1 MSETPTVETTF
12 LKNLWDAREAAALES
27 RPLEL
32 LRYRSNLLGADLRI
46 TNFGGGN
53 PSSKLSMTDPFTGGT
68 TTVLAVKGSGG
79 AADIAKYWI
88 LLQNHPNTATA
99 TAAAQ

>member
-12 LKNLWDAREAAALES
+12 LKDLWDPREAAALES
-27 RPLEL
+27 KPLEL

-53 PSSKLSMTDPFTGGT
+53 TARSSNCP
-68 TTVLAVKGSGG
+68 
-79 AADIAKYWI
+79 IR
-88 LLQNHPNTATA
+88 
-99 TAAAQ
+99 